1 MLATNAGLLTPVL
14 GDPSPWNPQRLYIN
28 GEAGA
33 WYDPGDLTAEKVAWR
48 RNLLTWSEQ
57 FDNAAWSKSAVTVVA
72 NNVVAPDGTTT
83 ADTITDTALNGD
95 HYAENTTPNIV
106 YESGVTYTI
115 SSYFKNVSLGYAF
128 LGISKGVNAYASV
141 EFDLVNGAI
150 NRTSVVGTGWSLV
163 SSNAVSV
170 GSGWYRC
177 LATIRIGASAGE
189 DRDFFGLSNGS
200 GAFDS
205 RGRPNYAGT
214 LQSVAFWGAMVNPG
228 AVESYQRITD
238 FTSDFLAA
246 FPTHALYQDAAGTTP
261 VTALGQPV
269 GLALDK
275 SRGAL
280 NSIGTTVLT
289 NGDFASGTGWTAGTG
304 WSIAAGVATK
314 TAGTASVL
322 SQAVTLTI
330 PGTYRLVYT
339 MTRSAGTLTPRIT
352 GGTTV
357 NATARSASGTYT
369 EYVTTVTGNTTFEFS
384 ADASFAGTVDDVAL
398 QLVPGVHKIQPTS
411 ASREALDARVNLLT
425 YSEQFDNAAWT
436 KASSTITANAAVAPN
451 GTMTADKLVANSGTV
466 TARVEQSVA
475 TAVTPYRVSLYAKA
489 AEFSWIWFR
498 PDNSPAPVIWFDV
511 ANGAVG
517 TADALWTDRV
527 VENVGNGWF
536 RISATLTGFS
546 PTTVMRFGVSSVN
559 GSTTVVGNGTD
570 GILLWGADLR
580 LATDAAYPYQ
590 RVVTATDYADVG
602 APRSFL
608 HDGFDDSSFT
618 ASSLDLSGT
627 DKVTVWAGV
636 YKNSDANGAIL
647 AELSAD
653 SNVNNGSFYLT
664 APSDTGAAG
673 NFGLQIGGT
682 ARTLIKS
689 GTVLAPVSRVYTGT
703 SDISTP
709 SAALRLNGVQA
720 ASTTASLG
728 TGNFGNYVFF
738 IGRRNNASNPFN
750 GKIYCIII
758 RGGVTDAATLALTER
773 YVGSRMGIVL

>member
-1 MLATNAGLLTPVL
+1 MLATNAGLLTPIL

-28 GEAGA
+28 GEAGV
-33 WYDPGDLTAEKVAWR
+33 WYDPGDLTAEKVAW
-48 RNLLTWSEQ
+48 
-57 FDNAAWSKSAVTVVA
+57 
-72 NNVVAPDGTTT
+72 
-83 ADTITDTALNGD
+83 AL
-95 HYAENTTPNIV
+95 A
-106 YESGVTYTI
+106 
-115 SSYFKNVSLGYAF
+115 
-128 LGISKGVNAYASV
+128 
-141 EFDLVNGAI
+141 
-150 NRTSVVGTGWSLV
+150 
-163 SSNAVSV
+163 
-170 GSGWYRC
+170 
-177 LATIRIGASAGE
+177 
-189 DRDFFGLSNGS
+189 
-200 GAFDS
+200 
-205 RGRPNYAGT
+205 
-214 LQSVAFWGAMVNPG
+214 NPG
-228 AVESYQRITD
+228 
-238 FTSDFLAA
+238 FTAAQFLAA

-280 NSIGTTVLT
+280 ASIGTTVLT

-357 NATARSASGTYT
+357 SATARSASGTYT

-398 QLVPGVHKIQPTS
+398 QLVPGVHAIQATS
-411 ASREALDARVNLLT
+411 ASRPALDARVNLLT
-425 YSEQFDNAAWT
+425 HSEQFDNAAWT
-436 KASSTITANAAVAPN
+436 KLGASVTANSAVAPD
-451 GTMTADKLVANSGTV
+451 GTS
-466 TARVEQSVA
+466 
-475 TAVTPYRVSLYAKA
+475 
-489 AEFSWIWFR
+489 
-498 PDNSPAPVIWFDV
+498 
-511 ANGAVG
+511 
-517 TADALWTDRV
+517 TADALVEDTSTGTHQVRQDFTTAAVPYAFSVYAKASGRSWLLLYNTTAGYGRAFNLTTGQLGTASIGTSTGT
-527 VENVGNGWF
+527 VENVGNGWY
-536 RISATLTGFS
+536 RCTLTGT
-546 PTTVMRFGVSSVN
+546 PTAASNAFRIYANTADDMNASYAGTGISSV
-559 GSTTVVGNGTD
+559 
-570 GILLWGADLR
+570 LLWGADLR

-602 APRSFL
+602 VPRSFL
-608 HDGFDDSSFT
+608 HDGFDDSTAT
-618 ASSLDLSGT
+618 ASNLDLSGT

-664 APSDTGAAG
+664 APSDTAAAG

-682 ARTLIKS
+682 ARVLIKS
-689 GTVLAPVSRVYTGT
+689 GTVLAPVLRVYTGT
-703 SDISTP
+703 SDIATP

-750 GKIYCIII
+750 GKIYTIII